1 MKILI
6 VYYTQTGRTKMI
18 AKALASSL
26 ANHDIDFIPFE
37 VIGSFSERF
46 KKSGEIRSGNY
57 SMIQDQLNSLNDVR
71 FDLLLIGMPTH
82 GGLPPK
88 VYEEIVNRLGD
99 LNGKKAIT
107 FNTARITARNTSH
120 IMAAKLEEAGA
131 KVIEKKRFKGF
142 FRLGTRGAVEFGK
155 KINKIL

>member
-1 MKILI
+1 
-6 VYYTQTGRTKMI
+6 MI

-37 VIGSFSERF
+37 AMGSFSERF
-46 KKSGEIRSGNY
+46 KISGEIRAGNF
-57 SMIQDQLNSLNDVR
+57 SKIQDQLNSLKDVR
-71 FDLLLIGMPTH
+71 FDMLIIGMPTH

-88 VYEEIVNRLGD
+88 VYEEIVHLLGD

-107 FNTARITARNTSH
+107 FNTARITGRNTPD

-131 KVIEKKRFKGF
+131 KVIKKKRFKGF
-142 FRLGTRGAVEFGK
+142 FRLGTRDALEFGK
-155 KINKIL
+155 QINKIL